1 MRMNWS
7 LYVAS
12 AACGFVLV
20 CPPAHAQAVKRPLA
34 KDTRFDS
41 LRPDGAFTEWRRLA
55 IEGGSRPGEM
65 GLGYS
70 QLTLADPLGSNNA
83 ETTSGFWLPLSHRL
97 SSLMETSVTPGT
109 FGGTDR
115 TVMGQVAR
123 QFGGGW
129 NMQAGVRHSEL
140 GVLLP
145 DSVFAVTSPGSS
157 SLPPPT
163 RSLGTGAADLGSVTV
178 ERFWSNYRGAYTVA
192 SARAD
197 SGSTATSHRV
207 QFDYFYDARSSVGLS
222 YTVGRSF
229 ETPLGTNTLIPVEA
243 NNVGVVGEHWI
254 GRAWAINYNAL
265 IEDRGIEGLKP
276 EIRLGLRLRF

>member
-1 MRMNWS
+1 
-7 LYVAS
+7 V
-12 AACGFVLV
+12 
-20 CPPAHAQAVKRPLA
+20 

-41 LRPDGAFTEWRRLA
+41 LKPDSAFAGWRRLA
-55 IEGGSRPGEM
+55 TEGGSRPGEL

-70 QLTLADPLGSNNA
+70 QLTPGDPFGSNNP
-83 ETTSGFWLPLSHRL
+83 ELTSGFWVPLSSSL
-97 SSLMETSVTPGT
+97 SSLMETSVTPGSL
-109 FGGTDR
+109 GGTDR
-115 TVMGQVAR
+115 SVMGQVAR

-145 DSVFAVTSPGSS
+145 DTEWSATSGTSM
-157 SLPPPT
+157 LPPPT
-163 RSLGTGAADLGSVTV
+163 RGIGSGAADLGTVTV
-178 ERFWSNYRGAYTVA
+178 ERFWNNYRGAYTVA

-197 SGSTATSHRV
+197 TGSTATSHRV

-222 YTVGRSF
+222 YTIGRSF
-229 ETPLGTNTLIPVEA
+229 ETPLGTNSLIPVEA